1 MKILLVVLLVAVLV
15 YGFVRL
21 LERRSAR
28 RNATPKPV
36 APDDDLDFLRNLEWQ
51 QRKDRQ
57 RRRKDQDADSPD
69 GGRGPGPE
77 DATDGADGAAAP
89 DVPGTD
95 PTAPGGQSPD
105 EQPDATPERDEDG
118 PRP

>member
-57 RRRKDQDADSPD
+57 RRRKDQDADAAD
-69 GGRGPGPE
+69 GGPGSQH
-77 DATDGADGAAAP
+77 ATDDPSDAAAP
-89 DVPGTD
+89 DVPGAD
-95 PTAPGGQSPD
+95 AADAGGQSPD